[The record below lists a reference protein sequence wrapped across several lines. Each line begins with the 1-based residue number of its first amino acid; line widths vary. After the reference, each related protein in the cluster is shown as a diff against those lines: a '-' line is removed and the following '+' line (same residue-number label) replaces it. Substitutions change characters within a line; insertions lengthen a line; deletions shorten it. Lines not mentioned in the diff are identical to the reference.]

1 MDVTSIL
8 TEKYSNT
15 ERAGGSGSGGVSAEN
30 VKLAQA
36 HAERSTL
43 SRHSSKDVSE
53 DGCCLAKIFLSNIVS
68 FAT

>member
-1 MDVTSIL
+1 MDITSIL
-8 TEKYSNT
+8 TEKYPNT
-15 ERAGGSGSGGVSAEN
+15 ETAGGSGPAKISAGN
-30 VKLAQA
+30 VKPQA
-36 HAERSTL
+36 HAKRSVL